1 MIKRVHIKAD
11 LFGCALAVPTP
22 SLHESSSAHSVQKW
36 TFQLLPSC
44 YFYIVRRAAPPMLG
58 IWAFNSISQ
67 IQDGPPI
74 TYCFSSP
81 TCKQEKFVKKAGL
94 Y

>member
-11 LFGCALAVPTP
+11 LFGWALAVPTP
-22 SLHESSSAHSVQKW
+22 SLHESSSARSVQKW

-44 YFYIVRRAAPPMLG
+44 YLCIVRAAPPMLG

-74 TYCFSSP
+74 TYYFSSP
-81 TCKQEKFVKKAGL
+81 TRKQEKFVKKSGL

>member
-11 LFGCALAVPTP
+11 LFGWELAVLTP
-22 SLHESSSAHSVQKW
+22 SLHESSSAHLVQKW
-36 TFQLLPSC
+36 IFQLLPSC
-44 YFYIVRRAAPPMLG
+44 YFYIVRAAPPMLG
-58 IWAFNSISQ
+58 FWAFNSISQ

-81 TCKQEKFVKKAGL
+81 TCKQENFVRKSGL